1 MVPHMP
7 YDEAHQ
13 LLLIA
18 GGLYADPDWTYK
30 EHQELWEEFYPP
42 RNQKADEVISM
53 TCLGKKVP
61 QDLIEEAR
69 SANQN
74 SSQNL

>member
-1 MVPHMP
+1 MFP
-7 YDEAHQ
+7 YQEAHQ
-13 LLLIA
+13 LLLMA
-18 GGLYADPDWTYK
+18 GALYADKDWDAE
-30 EHQELWEEFYPP
+30 EHLQLWEEFYPP
-42 RNQKADEVISM
+42 RSKKADQVINL

-74 SSQNL
+74 DPQNL

>member
-1 MVPHMP
+1 MIP
-7 YDEAHQ
+7 DQEAHH
-13 LLLIA
+13 LLRMA
-18 GGLYADPDWTYK
+18 GDFFTDTDWDSE
-30 EHQELWEEFYPP
+30 EHLQLWEEFYPP
-42 RNQKADEVISM
+42 KNKKADQVIYM

-74 SSQNL
+74 DSQNL